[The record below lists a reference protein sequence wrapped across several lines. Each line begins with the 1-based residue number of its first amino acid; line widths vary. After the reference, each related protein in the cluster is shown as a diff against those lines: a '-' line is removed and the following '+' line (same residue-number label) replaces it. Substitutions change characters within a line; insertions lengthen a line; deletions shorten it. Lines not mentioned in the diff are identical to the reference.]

1 MLKVTETFLAQRDP
15 NAEGCFVL
23 ELTMPALDGLKLKR
37 RLAAAGETL
46 PIVFVTAPAAE
57 YRCGCHRSN
66 DWS

>member
-1 MLKVTETFLAQRDP
+1 MFKFAEASLAQRDP

-23 ELTMPALDGLKLKR
+23 DVTMPALDGIELKR
-37 RLAAAGETL
+37 RLAAAGESL

-57 YRCGCHRSN
+57 YRCGCHRRN